1 MWSFKITGWFINRI
15 KMREKK
21 SSAVK
26 DKPIDYIS
34 SEEEQEIKL
43 KESKQSFRDLWDS
56 KWDVY
61 VFGVTG
67 EGKMGEKYLNCN
79 CLNFVFQIQ
88 ETLHLLWSGF

>member
-1 MWSFKITGWFINRI
+1 MGIQQNNIICEVLKSLYGFINRI

-21 SSAVK
+21 SSEVK

-56 KWDVY
+56 K
-61 VFGVTG
+61 
-67 EGKMGEKYLNCN
+67 
-79 CLNFVFQIQ
+79 
-88 ETLHLLWSGF
+88 